1 MQIDPCL
8 VHCARLVPVL
18 PSGFRPQATEF
29 FSPACG
35 ALVAPYACFGR
46 EKGVCDKLQRHP
58 LIDPIFSQQLSAGI
72 SAPFARGNLHL
83 VIPFWDPA
91 ATSPL
96 FRCEMELQA
105 A

>member
-8 VHCARLVPVL
+8 VHCAGLVPVVAA
-18 PSGFRPQATEF
+18 R
-29 FSPACG
+29 FSTLSNRVL
-35 ALVAPYACFGR
+35 LVAPYACFGR

-72 SAPFARGNLHL
+72 SAPFARGNLYL
-83 VIPFWDPA
+83 VIPSLGPA
-91 ATSPL
+91 AKSPL
-96 FRCEMELQA
+96 CSCELVLQA